1 MKELL
6 GSLELNRIYQFDCTE
21 GMRLLPDNCIDLIVT
36 SPPYIDMK
44 DYGHKEGT
52 IAPEDYV
59 KWFKPKAKEMFR
71 ILNNKGSFVLN
82 VNDKPEN
89 RLRNPWIYRTV
100 NMLLDEGF
108 LLYDTII
115 WDKMKSF
122 IMPDKSRLS
131 DCFEYLFWFVKSR
144 DYEIS
149 FPEEVKVPV
158 SEGTLKRRK
167 YSCHGKDMSN
177 LPTTKIPSTILQFS
191 SLTKF
196 KEHKAA
202 YPEELPKF
210 FIHTCTKENEIVL
223 DPFMG
228 SGTTAVVST
237 KLNRNFLGF
246 ELNPTYIETANKR
259 LDDLE
264 TQK

>member
-1 MKELL
+1 MGKESL
-6 GSLELNRIYQFDCTE
+6 GSLELNHIYQFDCVD
-21 GMRLLPDNCIDLIVT
+21 GMKLLPDNSVDLIVT

-52 IAPEDYV
+52 ISPNDYV
-59 KWFKPKAKEMFR
+59 EWFRPKVKEMLR
-71 ILNNKGSFVLN
+71 VLNNEGSFVLN

-89 RLRNPWIYRTV
+89 KLRNPWIFKTI
-100 NMLLDEGF
+100 NMILDEGF
-108 LLYDTII
+108 LLYDTVI
-115 WDKMKSF
+115 WDKTKSF

-131 DCFEYLFWFVKSR
+131 DCFEYLVWFVKSK
-144 DYEIS
+144 DYNIT

-167 YSCHGKDMSN
+167 YSCHGKDMSD
-177 LPTTKIPSTILQFS
+177 LPTTKIPSTILRFS

-202 YPEELPKF
+202 YPEELPNF
-210 FIHTCTKENEIVL
+210 FIHTCTKENDIVL

-228 SGTTAVVST
+228 SGTTGVVAK
-237 KLNRNFLGF
+237 KLKRRFIGF
-246 ELNPTYIETANKR
+246 ELNPDYIEVANMR
-259 LDDLE
+259 LDSIED
-264 TQK
+264 